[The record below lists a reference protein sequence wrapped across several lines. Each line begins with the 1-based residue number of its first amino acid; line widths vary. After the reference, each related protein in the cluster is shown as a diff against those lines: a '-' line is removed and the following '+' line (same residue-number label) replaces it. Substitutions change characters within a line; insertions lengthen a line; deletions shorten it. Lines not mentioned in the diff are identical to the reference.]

1 MYSRV
6 FKPGCIIN
14 GDRTVP
20 RSPQISML
28 FMNYTLLRALSFRIP
43 PERTEPIW
51 HRILHPTSVDF
62 EALVSTGTLPAFAPF
77 CTYVCVCVRDCR
89 VTDSLLPS
97 TWGGASLTQPLEYGH
112 NERTWQHISLALLA
126 SQFPLWETAQGL
138 HSEWPHKRPDSLN
151 ARQAH
156 GQLGGKCHTVRGM
169 PIIRHTHL
177 LSGPSKPCQSPHP
190 PPRQPHTQ
198 PDTELTNRALRLWQN
213 IINSVKGERRVHSVL
228 PNLIGFDI
236 KDVSQ
241 L

>member
-1 MYSRV
+1 MGH
-6 FKPGCIIN
+6 FFLL
-14 GDRTVP
+14 T
-20 RSPQISML
+20 
-28 FMNYTLLRALSFRIP
+28 YTLQVWSPF
-43 PERTEPIW
+43 
-51 HRILHPTSVDF
+51 
-62 EALVSTGTLPAFAPF
+62 TGTNWSGTKLYTLHQWFLWPLLAPGDSLCLRPF
-77 CTYVCVCVRDCR
+77 LCVCAGVCDCG
-89 VTDSLLPS
+89 VIDSLLPS

-138 HSEWPHKRPDSLN
+138 HSEWPHKGPDSLN

-156 GQLGGKCHTVRGM
+156 GQLGRKCHTVRGM

-177 LSGPSKPCQSPHP
+177 FSGPSKPCQSPHP
-190 PPRQPHTQ
+190 PSCQPHTQ

-213 IINSVKGERRVHSVL
+213 IINSGKGERRVHSVL

-241 L
+241 R

>member
-1 MYSRV
+1 MY
-6 FKPGCIIN
+6 FNNIQPGCIIKSVHLSSFT
-14 GDRTVP
+14 TV
-20 RSPQISML
+20 
-28 FMNYTLLRALSFRIP
+28 TLNPYAYHKLRLAYLSEFHPNALNPFD
-43 PERTEPIW
+43 TETNIRVLWLLLAPG
-51 HRILHPTSVDF
+51 LSLPLLLSVRM
-62 EALVSTGTLPAFAPF
+62 
-77 CTYVCVCVRDCR
+77 CVCVSMCVCDCR

-97 TWGGASLTQPLEYGH
+97 TWGGSSLTQPLEYGH

-156 GQLGGKCHTVRGM
+156 GQLGRKCHTVRGM

-177 LSGPSKPCQSPHP
+177 LSGPSKPCQSPRP

-213 IINSVKGERRVHSVL
+213 IINSAKGERRVHSVL